1 MTSFLLL
8 SQFYTIQNII
18 EKSKR
23 PENITLIAVPR
34 MCINPL
40 EVGLYPANQF
50 VIPYQGKTAWPEN
63 YRG

>member
-18 EKSKR
+18 VKSKR
-23 PENITLIAVPR
+23 PENITLIAVPCMR
-34 MCINPL
+34 INPL

-50 VIPYQGKTAWPEN
+50 VIPYQGKTA
-63 YRG
+63 